1 MEDRHKAG
9 ESRGNRCDLR
19 RLKTQTEPHRN
30 GHHRAKQRQGE
41 EGKTKKKKKT
51 KNPTKQKQPHTHIH
65 GEGDRESERGAA
77 ARRRRAAEPGSSS
90 EAAPRWQK
98 TGGSLM
104 NTLPLSKEAA
114 EWVSEAEREREREVL
129 RWQSRRRSD
138 KGSCQSNA
146 KPARQDDWQVFRLS
160 QSDFF
165 FF

>member
-1 MEDRHKAG
+1 MWPQTIKNTDRTPPKRTSQSKTETGRGGED
-9 ESRGNRCDLR
+9 E
-19 RLKTQTEPHRN
+19 
-30 GHHRAKQRQGE
+30 
-41 EGKTKKKKKT
+41 KKKKKT

-98 TGGSLM
+98 TGGSMM

-165 FF
+165 F